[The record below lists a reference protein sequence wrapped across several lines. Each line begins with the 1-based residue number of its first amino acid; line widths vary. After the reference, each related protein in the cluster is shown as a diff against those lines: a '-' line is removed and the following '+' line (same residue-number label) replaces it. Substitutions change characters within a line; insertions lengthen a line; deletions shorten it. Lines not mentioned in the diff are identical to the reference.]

1 MSDDIP
7 SNSDVLAGITKGLLE
22 HAEEKAMAWVER
34 FRNHEIIFI
43 EDPGTIDRVKRQRK
57 SPEWKMLSEVIKDRK
72 LRLLAQMGLT
82 LRELENDQEK
92 TQSLRNKI
100 HHKYGRD
107 GLHIAE
113 AVQNNIISNFI
124 GLESPYIGEP
134 VDLTNRVEK
143 LLNDIEK
150 YIVFIG
156 PDDKGDVLVR
166 RVSIRLDADVPD
178 TLILFGA
185 YKAKRVAISVRSK
198 IEKAFS
204 SYATSS
210 VETKIKIIIFINK
223 LN

>member
-1 MSDDIP
+1 MPDDIP
-7 SNSDVLAGITKGLLE
+7 SNSDVVAGITKGLLE
-22 HAEEKAMAWVER
+22 HAEEKALAWVER
-34 FRNHEIIFI
+34 FRNHEIVFV
-43 EDPGTIDRVKRQRK
+43 EDPETIDRVKKQRK
-57 SPEWKMLSEVIKDRK
+57 GPEWKMLSEIIKDKK

-92 TQSLRNKI
+92 TQSLRNMI

-124 GLESPYIGEP
+124 GLESPNVGEP
-134 VDLTNRVEK
+134 IDLTKKVET
-143 LLNDIEK
+143 LLNNIEK

-156 PDDKGDVLVR
+156 PDDKEDALTR
-166 RVSIRLDADVPD
+166 RVAIRLDADVPD

-185 YKAKRVAISVRSK
+185 YKAKRVAIAVRGK
-198 IEKAFS
+198 IEKTCPL
-204 SYATSS
+204 YTTSS

>member
-22 HAEEKAMAWVER
+22 HAEEKALAWVER
-34 FRNHEIIFI
+34 YRNHEIIFI

-113 AVQNNIISNFI
+113 AVQNNIVSNFI

-156 PDDKGDVLVR
+156 PEDKEDVLVR
-166 RVSIRLDADVPD
+166 RVTTRLDADVPD

-204 SYATSS
+204 SYTTSS

>member
-7 SNSDVLAGITKGLLE
+7 SNSDVLAGITKGVLE
-22 HAEEKAMAWVER
+22 HTEEKAIAWVER
-34 FRNHEIIFI
+34 FRNHELVFI
-43 EDPGTIDRVKRQRK
+43 EDPGTINLVKKQRK
-57 SPEWKMLSEVIKDRK
+57 SPEWRILNEIVKDKK

-82 LRELENDQEK
+82 LRELENDQER
-92 TQSLRNKI
+92 TQALRNKI
-100 HHKYGRD
+100 HHKHGRD

-113 AVQNNIISNFI
+113 AIQNYIIINFI
-124 GLESPYIGEP
+124 GLESPKIGEP
-134 VDLTNRVEK
+134 VDLTHKVEN
-143 LLNDIEK
+143 LLNNIGK

-156 PDDKGDVLVR
+156 PEDKEEVLIR

-185 YKAKRVAISVRSK
+185 YKAKRVAISVRAK
-198 IEKAFS
+198 IEKSFP

>member
-22 HAEEKAMAWVER
+22 HAEEKALAWVER
-34 FRNHEIIFI
+34 FRNHEIVFI
-43 EDPGTIDRVKRQRK
+43 EDSETIDRVKKQRK
-57 SPEWKMLSEVIKDRK
+57 GPEWKMLSEIIKDRN

-124 GLESPYIGEP
+124 GLESPNVGEP
-134 VDLTNRVEK
+134 VDLTNKVET
-143 LLNDIEK
+143 LLNNIEK

-156 PDDKGDVLVR
+156 PDDKEDIITR

-185 YKAKRVAISVRSK
+185 YKAKRVAIAVRGK
-198 IEKAFS
+198 IEKAFPL
-204 SYATSS
+204 YTTSS

>member
-22 HAEEKAMAWVER
+22 HAEEKALAWVER

-113 AVQNNIISNFI
+113 AVQNNIIINFI

-156 PDDKGDVLVR
+156 PDDKEDFLVR

-185 YKAKRVAISVRSK
+185 HKAKRVAISVRS
-198 IEKAFS
+198 
-204 SYATSS
+204 
-210 VETKIKIIIFINK
+210 
-223 LN
+223 

>member
-1 MSDDIP
+1 MSDDVP

-22 HAEEKAMAWVER
+22 HAEEKALAWVER
-34 FRNHEIIFI
+34 YRNHEIVFI

-57 SPEWKMLSEVIKDRK
+57 SPEWIMLSEVIKDRK

-156 PDDKGDVLVR
+156 PEDKEDVLVR
-166 RVSIRLDADVPD
+166 RVTIRLDADVPD

-185 YKAKRVAISVRSK
+185 YKAKRVAISVRGK

-204 SYATSS
+204 SYTTSS

>member
-1 MSDDIP
+1 MSDDTP

-57 SPEWKMLSEVIKDRK
+57 GPEWKMLSEVIKDRK

-92 TQSLRNKI
+92 TRSLRNKI

-143 LLNDIEK
+143 LLNGIEK

-185 YKAKRVAISVRSK
+185 YKAKHVAISVRSK
-198 IEKAFS
+198 IERAFS